1 MSRTLWKGSL
11 SFGLITI
18 PIRLYSATSDKSVS
32 FRQLRAGDHS
42 RVRSKRVAQADGEE
56 VAYDEL
62 VKGYELDEDRYAV
75 FTKDELDALKPESS
89 RTVEIHQFVPLD
101 QIDPVYFQRSYYVA
115 PDEAGA
121 KAYGLLT
128 RAMAKNDS
136 VALCK
141 IMLRD
146 KEHLATL
153 RLRDGVLVMATMY
166 WPDEIQPASL
176 ADLGV
181 DQLPEPRDQEV
192 QMAESLIQNYT
203 QDFDPGEYQ
212 DVYRQ
217 RVMEA
222 VQAKAAGEEVAV
234 TEPAE
239 ESAQVVDLMDALTQS
254 VEASKQ
260 RRGSGDGQAGEDTA
274 TTEHADAQRTGKEA
288 S

>member
-1 MSRTLWKGSL
+1 
-11 SFGLITI
+11 
-18 PIRLYSATSDKSVS
+18 
-32 FRQLRAGDHS
+32 
-42 RVRSKRVAQADGEE
+42 
-56 VAYDEL
+56 
-62 VKGYELDEDRYAV
+62 
-75 FTKDELDALKPESS
+75 
-89 RTVEIHQFVPLD
+89 
-101 QIDPVYFQRSYYVA
+101 VYFQRSYYVA

-121 KAYGLLT
+121 NAYGLLT
-128 RAMAKNDS
+128 RALAKNDS